1 MYVPEKT
8 LSSKNIFDGK
18 IIKFYLDKISLIN
31 DKVATREV
39 VKHNGGV
46 CIAALTDE
54 NELLFVKQYRYPLKD
69 FTLELPAGTID
80 DIYCNPQDEAIREL
94 QEETGAIGKNY
105 ISLGKSYSSPGYCSE
120 IIYLFLCKIDSFTK
134 TSPDEDEFL
143 EIFKIPIDEA
153 YEMVLKNQISD
164 SKTQIGI
171 LKAYYYLKNNLY

>member
-18 IIKFYLDKISLIN
+18 IIKFSLDKISLIN

-94 QEETGAIGKNY
+94 QEETGLQGAFI
-105 ISLGKSYSSPGYCSE
+105 
-120 IIYLFLCKIDSFTK
+120 
-134 TSPDEDEFL
+134 
-143 EIFKIPIDEA
+143 
-153 YEMVLKNQISD
+153 
-164 SKTQIGI
+164 
-171 LKAYYYLKNNLY
+171 